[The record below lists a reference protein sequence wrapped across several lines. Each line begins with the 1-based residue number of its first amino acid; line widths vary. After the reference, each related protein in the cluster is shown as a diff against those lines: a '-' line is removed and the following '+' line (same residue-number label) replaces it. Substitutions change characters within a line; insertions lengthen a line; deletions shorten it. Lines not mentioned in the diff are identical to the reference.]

1 MDTELAGDL
10 LHGAQAIGEMLYGRN
25 DPHAARKVYNNQ
37 DRLPVFKLEGST
49 ILLALRSRLTAHL
62 HAKSAEKEQRIM
74 GARPAPVVKAAP
86 KQRRRQAQKGVTQSA
101 AASSKSVEA
110 RLK

>member
-10 LHGAQAIGEMLYGRN
+10 LHGAQAIGEVLYGRN

-49 ILLALRSRLTAHL
+49 ILLALRSRLAAHL
-62 HAKSAEKEQRIM
+62 HAKSLEKEERIA
-74 GARPAPVVKAAP
+74 GKPVVKATP
-86 KQRRRQAQKGVTQSA
+86 KQRRRKAVSPNA
-101 AASSKSVEA
+101 AA
-110 RLK
+110 